1 MCSGTEILY
10 ANAQLLSRFT
20 LTKYAVYTTHDRSGI
35 ARWFRNRARGPA
47 EGDRKLGMVKRA
59 QITNWA
65 NVIKGPMRGTG
76 LVRICDGVIS
86 VGSGCRAY
94 RQ

>member
-35 ARWFRNRARGPA
+35 ARGFRNRARGPA
-47 EGDRKLGMVKRA
+47 EGDRKVGMVKSA
-59 QITNWA
+59 QMANWA
-65 NVIKGPMRGTG
+65 NVIKGPMRETVWLGYSRWLFS
-76 LVRICDGVIS
+76 LVLVVGV
-86 VGSGCRAY
+86 Y